1 MQAKSPLSWY
11 GWSVQL
17 LSWIFL
23 VMNTIIGLMN
33 TMHLSPPY
41 WVHECL
47 KIANVCDRNT
57 YSDIANHS
65 LIMTRLKVPTSMPLT
80 ICYRSQSRRRCPMLT
95 NHVAVATAVGSP
107 GSLPGSICLGIHCGG
122 HLFAIF
128 SKGEKC
134 YRISAARYVYNVN
147 KAIFLTL
154 RSSRTAVTAAAFSIS
169 TVTLSA

>member
-1 MQAKSPLSWY
+1 
-11 GWSVQL
+11 
-17 LSWIFL
+17 
-23 VMNTIIGLMN
+23 MN

-80 ICYRSQSRRRCPMLT
+80 ICYHSQSLSVASLSHA
-95 NHVAVATAVGSP
+95 NHLHPLNYVAVATAVGSP
-107 GSLPGSICLGIHCGG
+107 CSLPGSICLGIHCEW
-122 HLFAIF
+122 HFFAIF

-134 YRISAARYVYNVN
+134 CQISAARYVYNVN
-147 KAIFLTL
+147 IAIFITL
-154 RSSRTAVTAAAFSIS
+154 RSPRTAVTAAAFSIS
-169 TVTLSA
+169 TIIISA